1 MLVNCNMITVTGH
14 HRVVKLTKFAS
25 PMFVLPSAGSGF
37 RPPGRA
43 PVRPV
48 GPGSRPPDR
57 APVGSGF
64 HLQFRHLCWQLAVS
78 FCPYLLGVLCI

>member
-37 RPPGRA
+37 RLPGRA
-43 PVRPV
+43 RLP
-48 GPGSRPPDR
+48 S
-57 APVGSGF
+57 AGSGSGRVG
-64 HLQFRHLCWQLAVS
+64 LPSAV
-78 FCPYLLGVLCI
+78 